1 MVLLVLLQFLQQS
14 HLLVAEEAVAKVLV
28 LAVQVVQVVAVVTQ
42 EAQAEQVILHQFLHL
57 KVFQE

>member
-14 HLLVAEEAVAKVLV
+14 HPLVAEAAVVKVLV
-28 LAVQVVQVVAVVTQ
+28 LAVQVVQAVAVVTQ